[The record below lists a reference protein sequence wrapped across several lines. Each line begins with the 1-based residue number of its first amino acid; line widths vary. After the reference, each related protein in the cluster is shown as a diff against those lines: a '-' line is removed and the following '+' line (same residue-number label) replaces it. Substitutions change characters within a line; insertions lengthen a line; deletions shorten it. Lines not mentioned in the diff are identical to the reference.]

1 MIIDFHSHFFP
12 QRYLTA
18 LGKKNAS
25 VVFEQNSRGGGFL
38 GSGKFR
44 AAMASSH
51 YDVAER
57 VAAMDAVGVD
67 VQCLTPTIP
76 GVHTERRELGIYLA
90 QAFNDGSAEAV
101 AAYPDRFAAIAVL
114 PLQDPAASVIELER
128 AVTQLGLK
136 GGALFTNVNGLPLDD
151 PAYLP
156 LYAKAAELDAFLW
169 LHPTT
174 PPELGLLADYK
185 LIVTTGFMFE
195 TTVAVSRLIFSGIL
209 EQFPTLKLVVSQMGG
224 TLPFL
229 AERIERG
236 YRLYDDC
243 RANITLSPTEQL
255 KRLYYDTTPG
265 TPAAIAFTA
274 QFAGVD
280 RLMMGSDYPQLF
292 GDMAEAIATIRQL
305 DLSDAAKA
313 NIMGGTAKRLLKL
326 AQ

>member
-44 AAMASSH
+44 AALASSH

-114 PLQDPAASVIELER
+114 PLQDPAASVIELDPYSDNDYGKGAGEVHL
-128 AVTQLGLK
+128 ALGRRMQS
-136 GGALFTNVNGLPLDD
+136 TNSPN
-151 PAYLP
+151 
-156 LYAKAAELDAFLW
+156 
-169 LHPTT
+169 
-174 PPELGLLADYK
+174 LLAK
-185 LIVTTGFMFE
+185 GRSE
-195 TTVAVSRLIFSGIL
+195 IL
-209 EQFPTLKLVVSQMGG
+209 QDLW
-224 TLPFL
+224 
-229 AERIERG
+229 A
-236 YRLYDDC
+236 
-243 RANITLSPTEQL
+243 TES
-255 KRLYYDTTPG
+255 
-265 TPAAIAFTA
+265 
-274 QFAGVD
+274 GVD
-280 RLMMGSDYPQLF
+280 S
-292 GDMAEAIATIRQL
+292 AED
-305 DLSDAAKA
+305 DLNRSR
-313 NIMGGTAKRLLKL
+313 GR
-326 AQ
+326 